1 MFKSDFIGTI
11 FGIIGALIIA
21 LNIGYNLL
29 GFVFFIISNIFYI
42 RFGLDIK
49 NYNIVVLNFVFF
61 LINLIGIYFYS

>member
-42 RFGLDIK
+42 RFGLSIK
-49 NYNIVVLNFVFF
+49 NYNIVILNLVFF